1 MKEKGIT
8 APAKNAV
15 SAQIPESCIARW
27 VLTLSPQNQ
36 GLAESVPRG
45 ACPPSGCCEEMKL
58 HLWTQRAARQGLPVS
73 L

>member
-36 GLAESVPRG
+36 GLAESVRG
-45 ACPPSGCCEEMKL
+45 EHVLRLVAVRK
-58 HLWTQRAARQGLPVS
+58 
-73 L
+73 